1 MKKSRKMISKQWE
14 VSLLSHLN
22 LQILNFVTILE
33 SKRKTERD
41 TIFYQ
46 HAIEFVH
53 NPSWG
58 FIDTDIGKLDT
69 F

>member
-1 MKKSRKMISKQWE
+1 MGSISIVTFESTDSEPCHDFVVKKRNRAK
-14 VSLLSHLN
+14 
-22 LQILNFVTILE
+22 
-33 SKRKTERD
+33 KTR
-41 TIFYQ
+41 FNQ
-46 HAIEFVH
+46 HAIELVH

>member
-1 MKKSRKMISKQWE
+1 MKSIS
-14 VSLLSHLN
+14 
-22 LQILNFVTILE
+22 IVTVE
-33 SKRKTERD
+33 STDSECCHYFGVKKKERE
-41 TIFYQ
+41 TRFNQ

>member
-1 MKKSRKMISKQWE
+1 MGSIS
-14 VSLLSHLN
+14 
-22 LQILNFVTILE
+22 IVTFE
-33 SKRKTERD
+33 STDSEPRQDFGVKKTERE
-41 TIFYQ
+41 TRFNQ